1 MCFGDLLMRKLD
13 FITEPTNGDETV
25 AFITEKTCI
34 LGKWEGK

>member
-25 AFITEKTCI
+25 AFITEKNMH
-34 LGKWEGK
+34 LRQWEGK